1 MLINREKKK
10 VSKNIISLNYCFK
23 LLNMSF
29 KVSMTRNYKYG
40 KIDLLFKKI
49 KILNI
54 FNNYEKNE
62 IQKTTIKNMSE

>member
-10 VSKNIISLNYCFK
+10 VSKNIILLNYCFK

-62 IQKTTIKNMSE
+62 IQKTAIKNMSE